1 MIAPPQRRAS
11 AKNPT
16 NQTMTNTSVCFTAA
30 LCGLL
35 SITQAGT
42 PISEPKSAPPME
54 AERPIGVG
62 FYAALFGGVNVHQ
75 DADLDDFEVEAG
87 GLNFNV
93 DTDLDSD
100 TGWFA
105 GLKLGYVWDTGGV
118 FMPAIELEGFYNTV
132 DVNIDATARSLR
144 TDARVNGELKSGV
157 FMFNLLGKFNLGHF
171 RPYVGAGA
179 GAAYLEGGDIRGSLR
194 FRGEEFAS
202 FETDADDI
210 EERTDLE
217 ASGWTFAWQAI
228 GGFDVYLTDSVS
240 LFAEYKALWFYADT
254 DELSHY
260 LQHLVG
266 GGIRIHF

>member
-1 MIAPPQRRAS
+1 M
-11 AKNPT
+11 KNT
-16 NQTMTNTSVCFTAA
+16 RVYFVAA
-30 LCGLL
+30 FCGLL
-35 SITQAGT
+35 SVAQAGVM
-42 PISEPKSAPPME
+42 ISEPKYVAPPE
-54 AERPIGVG
+54 AEARIGVG
-62 FYAALFGGVNVHQ
+62 FYAALFGGVNLHQ

-87 GLNFNV
+87 GLEFDV

-144 TDARVNGELKSGV
+144 TDARVSGELKSGV
-157 FMFNLLGKFNLGHF
+157 FMFNVLGKFDLGTF
-171 RPYVGAGA
+171 RPYIGVGA
-179 GAAYLEGGDIRGSLR
+179 GAAYLEAGDISGSLR

-202 FETDADDI
+202 FDADSDDI
-210 EERTDLE
+210 EAVTGVDN
-217 ASGWTFAWQAI
+217 SGWTFAWQAI
-228 GGFDVYLTDSVS
+228 GGFDVYLNENIS

-254 DELSHY
+254 DELSNY